1 MEAKPPQTRRW
12 PGAQLRALLA
22 PTKTPGGERK
32 RRARLLLSGL
42 LRCSSCGG
50 SMRVNKTG
58 GQNPVARYACPGRSD
73 GTGCARSTSIV
84 AEWLEEHV
92 ERTFLATVGKLEV
105 VEARETVREV
115 AELARTLGEAL
126 QGGDGAEGGQWFVGG
141 HSGGAFLGLFEE
153 GGEVGGH
160 GDGAGPCF
168 GDVGVLGLVRS
179 IMFGAR

>member
-1 MEAKPPQTRRW
+1 MEAKPPPTRRW

-115 AELARTLGEAL
+115 AELAARA
-126 QGGDGAEGGQWFVGG
+126 
-141 HSGGAFLGLFEE
+141 S
-153 GGEVGGH
+153 
-160 GDGAGPCF
+160 
-168 GDVGVLGLVRS
+168 
-179 IMFGAR
+179 GARSSAATATSRAPWPSH